1 MKTAWAL
8 LVTCLT
14 AASVSAS
21 VDPPLDLV
29 NRTRGATKV
38 ILATVVDAEAEF
50 GENEYGDQLI
60 LTQVTLEVNDTMKG
74 AHEAGVVVTIEGG
87 TIGDLTLDVSDMPKM
102 TKGQRAVL
110 FLTNTP
116 SGTYVPYRR
125 GSSVMEVDA
134 DDNVTGTGL
143 TVNELRAAVKS
154 AQAAGGR

>member
-21 VDPPLDLV
+21 VDAPLELV
-29 NRTRGATKV
+29 ERTRGASKV
-38 ILATVVDAEAEF
+38 ILATVVAAEAEF

-60 LTQVTLEVNDTMKG
+60 LTQVTVEVDETMKG

-102 TKGQRAVL
+102 TKGERAVL

-116 SGTYVPYRR
+116 SGAYVPYRR

-143 TVNELRAAVKS
+143 TLDELRAAVKS

>member
-14 AASVSAS
+14 AASVGAS

-29 NRTRGATKV
+29 SRARGATKV
-38 ILATVVDAEAEF
+38 ILATVVAAEAEF

-60 LTQVTLEVNDTMKG
+60 LTQVTMEVDETMKG
-74 AHEAGVVVTIEGG
+74 AHETDVVVTIEGG

-134 DDNVTGTGL
+134 DDKVTGTGL
-143 TVNELRAAVKS
+143 TVDELRAAVKS
-154 AQAAGGR
+154 APAAGGR

>member
-8 LVTCLT
+8 LVMCLT
-14 AASVSAS
+14 AASVGAS

-29 NRTRGATKV
+29 SRARGATKV
-38 ILATVVDAEAEF
+38 ILATVIDTDAAF
-50 GENEYGDQLI
+50 GENEFGDQLI
-60 LTQVTLEVNDTMKG
+60 LTHVTMQVSETMKG
-74 AHEAGVVVTIEGG
+74 AHETDVVVTIEGG

-116 SGTYVPYRR
+116 SGTYVPHRR

-134 DDNVTGTGL
+134 DDKVTGTGL
-143 TVNELRAAVKS
+143 TVDELRAAVKS
-154 AQAAGGR
+154 APAAGGR